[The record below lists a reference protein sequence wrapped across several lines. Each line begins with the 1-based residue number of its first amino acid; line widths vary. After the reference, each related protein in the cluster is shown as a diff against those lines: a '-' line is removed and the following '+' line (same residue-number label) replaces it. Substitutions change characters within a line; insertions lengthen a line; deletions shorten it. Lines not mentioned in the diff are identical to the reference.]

1 MIRSATNVSTPAK
14 RSRYARSRRR
24 AFSLIDMLLAL
35 AISGAALAA
44 TFQALHVSFLNYQ
57 NITDSASSH
66 VVSRIMMHRILALIR
81 TGTDFG
87 PFPADVLLN
96 PEIEAD
102 FIEFVSRRDDAGAPA
117 QIMRIEYR
125 DDPDQPVGQLWLVLI
140 DPTGATANQE
150 QMMLDSVEAAQFR
163 MTFDVGPRLVRCT
176 VDLSILPDDTIERG
190 VDSNN
195 DGVIDESDVNEAID
209 LYEEA
214 GALRRVRLVASASPR
229 QD

>member
-1 MIRSATNVSTPAK
+1 MK
-14 RSRYARSRRR
+14 RRARRR

-87 PFPADVLLN
+87 PFPADVLVD
-96 PEIEAD
+96 PDVEAD
-102 FIEFVSRRDDAGAPA
+102 FIEFVSRRDDAGNPE

-125 DDPDQPVGQLWLVLI
+125 EEAGAPLGELWLVLI
-140 DPTGATANQE
+140 DPTGATANRE

-163 MTFDVGPRLVRCT
+163 MRYGVGPRLLRCT
-176 VDLSILPDDTIERG
+176 VDLTILPDDTIERG
-190 VDSNN
+190 VDSNE
-195 DGVIDESDVNEAID
+195 DGTIDENDVNETID
-209 LYEEA
+209 LYEDA

-229 QD
+229 QDD

>member
-1 MIRSATNVSTPAK
+1 MTRPRNAP
-14 RSRYARSRRR
+14 RRRR

-102 FIEFVSRRDDAGAPA
+102 FIEFVSRRDADGAPA
-117 QIMRIEYR
+117 QIMRIEFR
-125 DDPDQPVGQLWLVLI
+125 QDEDAPLGQLWLVLI
-140 DPTGATANQE
+140 DPAGTTANQE

-163 MTFDVGPRLVRCT
+163 MTYDVGPRLLRCT
-176 VDLSILPDDTIERG
+176 VDLSILPDDSIEQG
-190 VDSNN
+190 VDSNG
-195 DGVIDESDVNEAID
+195 DGVIDENDVNQTVD

-229 QD
+229 HDD